1 MEYRQFGNLD
11 WRVSALGFGCMRFP
25 LIDGDSGRI
34 DEKHAAE
41 MLYYAIDHG
50 VNYIDTAYPYHS
62 GQSEGFVGR
71 TLQGAYRDK
80 VKLATKLPCWKVE
93 QKEDFDHYLNE
104 QLNRLKQN
112 RLIFIFCMH

>member
-1 MEYRQFGNLD
+1 MEYRQFGSMD
-11 WRVSALGFGCMRFP
+11 WGVSALGFGCMRFP
-25 LIDGDSGRI
+25 VINGDSGRI
-34 DEKHAAE
+34 NENPAAD

-80 VKLATKLPCWKVE
+80 VSLLE
-93 QKEDFDHYLNE
+93 S
-104 QLNRLKQN
+104 
-112 RLIFIFCMH
+112 